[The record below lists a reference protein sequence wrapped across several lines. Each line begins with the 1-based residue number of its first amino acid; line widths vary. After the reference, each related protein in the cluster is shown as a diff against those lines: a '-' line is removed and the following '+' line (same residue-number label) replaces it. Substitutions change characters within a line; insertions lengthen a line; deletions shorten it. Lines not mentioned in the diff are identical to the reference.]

1 MFGEPMRAL
10 VADDHEGHQRL
21 LCAILS
27 SLGLEVDVAK
37 DGAAAVAAAKA
48 TPFDLIL
55 MDVSMPVLD
64 GLEATRQIREH
75 EKTAGRARANI
86 VVVTSHSEQADFA
99 LSSAAGADGHV
110 TKPLSVAGLLGNI
123 EGHYL
128 AVA

>member
-27 SLGLEVDVAK
+27 SLGLEVEVAK

-75 EKTAGRARANI
+75 EKATGARANI
-86 VVVTSHSEQADFA
+86 VVVTSHSEPADFA
-99 LSSAAGADGHV
+99 LSRAAGADGHV